1 LDNTQTGWMT
11 GSGHLRVIQDI
22 VAHNNSDFPERKKGR
37 VMTNKDA
44 AEPIY
49 PCQFPIKVIG
59 ENTENLEKI
68 IIEVMLSFGEMINPD
83 EVSLKHSKDEKYL
96 SITFKIVAKS
106 KEHIEQIYSKLNA
119 QKEVKMVL

>member
-1 LDNTQTGWMT
+1 
-11 GSGHLRVIQDI
+11 
-22 VAHNNSDFPERKKGR
+22 
-37 VMTNKDA
+37 MTNKEL

-59 ENTENLEKI
+59 ENTEKLENI
-68 IIEVMLSFGEMINPD
+68 IIMVMSSIGEVIQPD
-83 EVSLKHSKDEKYL
+83 EIAIKHSKNEKYL

-106 KEHIEQIYSKLNA
+106 REHIEQIYSELNA

>member
-1 LDNTQTGWMT
+1 
-11 GSGHLRVIQDI
+11 
-22 VAHNNSDFPERKKGR
+22 
-37 VMTNKDA
+37 MTNKKS

-59 ENTENLEKI
+59 ENTEELEKI
-68 IIEVMLSFGEMINPD
+68 IIKVMSSFGEVIHHDDISIN
-83 EVSLKHSKDEKYL
+83 HSKNEKYL

-106 KEHIEQIYSKLNA
+106 KEHIEQIYSELNA

>member
-1 LDNTQTGWMT
+1 
-11 GSGHLRVIQDI
+11 
-22 VAHNNSDFPERKKGR
+22 
-37 VMTNKDA
+37 MTNEKL

-59 ENTENLEKI
+59 ESTEELQKTVI
-68 IIEVMLSFGEMINPD
+68 KVMASFGEAIHPD
-83 EVSLKHSKDEKYL
+83 EISINHSKNEKYL

-106 KEHIEQIYSKLNA
+106 KEHIEQIYSELNA

>member
-1 LDNTQTGWMT
+1 
-11 GSGHLRVIQDI
+11 
-22 VAHNNSDFPERKKGR
+22 
-37 VMTNKDA
+37 MTNKEF

-59 ENTENLEKI
+59 ENTEKLEKI
-68 IIEVMLSFGEMINPD
+68 IVKVMSSFGEVIRPD
-83 EVSLKHSKDEKYL
+83 EMAVKHSKNEKYL

-106 KEHIEQIYSKLNA
+106 REYIEQIYSELMA

>member
-1 LDNTQTGWMT
+1 
-11 GSGHLRVIQDI
+11 
-22 VAHNNSDFPERKKGR
+22 
-37 VMTNKDA
+37 MTNKDS

-59 ENTENLEKI
+59 EKSEDLEKTI
-68 IIEVMLSFGEMINPD
+68 IKVMSSFSEDIHPD
-83 EVSLKHSKDEKYL
+83 DMSIKPSKNGNYL

-106 KEHIEQIYSKLNA
+106 REQIEQIYSQLNA